1 MKGDNMTLTSFLS
14 TLKTPNVNV
23 LVKDSEDNEVCKI
36 TASSV
41 AALDN
46 ELERR
51 TINRWYLNGATSL
64 TVVLNEPTI
73 SA

>member
-1 MKGDNMTLTSFLS
+1 MNLTQFLS
-14 TLKTPNVNV
+14 TLKTANVNV

-41 AALDN
+41 FALDN
-46 ELERR
+46 AIESRS
-51 TINRWYLNGATSL
+51 INRWYINGATSI
-64 TVVLNEPTI
+64 TVVLNDMPI

>member
-1 MKGDNMTLTSFLS
+1 MTLTAFLS

-36 TASSV
+36 TAASV
-41 AALDN
+41 SALDA
-46 ELERR
+46 ELENRGV
-51 TINRWYLNGATSL
+51 NRWYINGATSL
-64 TVVLNEPTI
+64 TVVLNDASI

>member
-1 MKGDNMTLTSFLS
+1 MNLAQFLS
-14 TLKTPNVNV
+14 TLKTANVNV

-41 AALDN
+41 FALDDSI
-46 ELERR
+46 ESRS
-51 TINRWYLNGATSL
+51 INRWYINGATSI
-64 TVVLNEPTI
+64 TVVLNDIPI

>member
-1 MKGDNMTLTSFLS
+1 MTLTQFLS

-36 TASSV
+36 TAASV
-41 AALDN
+41 AALADD
-46 ELERR
+46 LEARK
-51 TINRWYLNGATSL
+51 IQRWYLNGATSI
-64 TVVLNEPTI
+64 TIVLNDEVV

>member
-1 MKGDNMTLTSFLS
+1 MTLTNFLS
-14 TLKTPNVNV
+14 TLKTANVNV

-41 AALDN
+41 AALDSS
-46 ELERR
+46 LENSSV
-51 TINRWYLNGATSL
+51 NRWYINGATSL
-64 TVVLNEPTI
+64 TVVLNDATV

>member
-1 MKGDNMTLTSFLS
+1 MTLTSFLS

-23 LVKDSEDNEVCKI
+23 SVKDSEDNEICKI
-36 TASSV
+36 TAASV

-46 ELERR
+46 EIEQRK
-51 TINRWYLNGATSL
+51 IGRWYINGATSI
-64 TVVLNEPTI
+64 TVILNDTLI

>member
-1 MKGDNMTLTSFLS
+1 MTLTSFLS

-36 TASSV
+36 TAASV
-41 AALDN
+41 SALDS
-46 ELERR
+46 ELENSKV
-51 TINRWYLNGATSL
+51 NRWYINGATSI
-64 TVVLNEPTI
+64 TIVLNEPTI